1 MFGVPFA
8 PFEALPKNEK
18 ASLLFEERDESNLVL
33 SSLKVNI
40 LKFWIIGNKFYQLGN
55 WRNNDKD

>member
-8 PFEALPKNEK
+8 PFEALQKNEK

-40 LKFWIIGNKFYQLGN
+40 LKF
-55 WRNNDKD
+55 